1 MDILDILLLWPPFDS
16 EATTVVNDHICGV
29 ARVYPLVAGRA
40 SIGPAIDGVAA
51 IRPAIEGRVGIHV
64 C

>member
-1 MDILDILLLWPPFDS
+1 MDILDILLIWPPFDS
-16 EATTVVNDHICGV
+16 EAATVTNDRICGV
-29 ARVYPLVAGRA
+29 LRMYPLVAGRA
-40 SIGPAIDGVAA
+40 SIGPAIDGVAT